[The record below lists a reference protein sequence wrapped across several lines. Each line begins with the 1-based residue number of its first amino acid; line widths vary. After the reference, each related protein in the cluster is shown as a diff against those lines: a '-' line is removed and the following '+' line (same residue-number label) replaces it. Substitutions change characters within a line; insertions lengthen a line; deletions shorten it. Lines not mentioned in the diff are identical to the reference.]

1 MKPREKRCVVTSVR
15 WTEDEFCRLQLYL
28 TKTDRDSLSDL
39 NREATHAH
47 LDAELHL
54 YDKNKESN
62 NERKERSKE
71 KEETTKNPLCLADSR
86 ISDEANASTNKLKL
100 KPLDERRQAFW
111 NRLVPFVRQG
121 VYPLEMVK
129 AFYLYWTECN
139 ENSRKM
145 RFEMEKTYELPRRL
159 ATWRRRENKGYG
171 ITNSRSYGR
180 QKKGMTRK
188 LSSSLLSSWLIKRG
202 RRRFARSNRLNTNAT
217 GKKFDKRLSVMLN
230 TKRGLALNLL
240 IK

>member
-39 NREATHAH
+39 IREATLERLQAV
-47 LDAELHL
+47 LQP
-54 YDKNKESN
+54 YDKKEESN

-86 ISDEANASTNKLKL
+86 IGDEAKASTGKLKV
-100 KPLDERRQAFW
+100 KSLDERRQAFW
-111 NRLVPFVRQG
+111 NRLLPFVQQG

-139 ENSRKM
+139 EKSRKM

-180 QKKGMTRK
+180 QTVLTAEQLADQARAKEIREEQSADYQHYQEEVQQKAISYAEYKKG
-188 LSSSLLSSWLIKRG
+188 LSP
-202 RRRFARSNRLNTNAT
+202 
-217 GKKFDKRLSVMLN
+217 
-230 TKRGLALNLL
+230 
-240 IK
+240 

>member
-1 MKPREKRCVVTSVR
+1 MKLREKRSVVTSVR

-39 NREATHAH
+39 IREATLERLQAV
-47 LDAELHL
+47 LQP
-54 YDKNKESN
+54 YDKKEESN

-71 KEETTKNPLCLADSR
+71 KEETTKNNLCLADSR
-86 ISDEANASTNKLKL
+86 IGDEANASTRKLKL

-111 NRLVPFVRQG
+111 NRLVPFVQQG

-139 ENSRKM
+139 EKSRKM

-180 QKKGMTRK
+180 QTVLTAEQLADQARAKEIREELSADYQHYQEEVQQKAINYAEYKKG
-188 LSSSLLSSWLIKRG
+188 IG
-202 RRRFARSNRLNTNAT
+202 P
-217 GKKFDKRLSVMLN
+217 
-230 TKRGLALNLL
+230 
-240 IK
+240 

>member
-39 NREATHAH
+39 IREATLAH
-47 LDAELHL
+47 LDAVLHL

-180 QKKGMTRK
+180 QTVLTAEQLADQARAKEIREEQSAEYQRYREEVRQKAISYAEYKKGI
-188 LSSSLLSSWLIKRG
+188 SP
-202 RRRFARSNRLNTNAT
+202 
-217 GKKFDKRLSVMLN
+217 
-230 TKRGLALNLL
+230 
-240 IK
+240 